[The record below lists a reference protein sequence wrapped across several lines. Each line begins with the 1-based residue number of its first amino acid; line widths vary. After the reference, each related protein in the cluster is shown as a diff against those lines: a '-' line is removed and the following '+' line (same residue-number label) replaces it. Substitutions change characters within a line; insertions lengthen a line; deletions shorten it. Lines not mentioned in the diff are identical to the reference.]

1 MIELS
6 NERQQSSFTAEVRA
20 KPQHHKFLIGKNGAS
35 IKEIRDQ
42 TGARIIFPSSTD
54 EDKEVIVIIGKEEN
68 VLAAKAQLEAIIK
81 NNGKQNFKRSLSFVW
96 QFINL
101 ILLFCFFYLDNIT
114 EGEVLV
120 DPKHHKHFVA
130 RRGEV
135 LRRIS
140 DDYGGV
146 LISFPRQGKH
156 RIIEFKFSFFQTAH
170 SI

>member
-6 NERQQSSFTAEVRA
+6 NERQQSSFTTEVRA

-42 TGARIIFPSSTD
+42 TGARIIFPGNND
-54 EDKEVIVIIGKEEN
+54 EDKEVITIIGKEEN
-68 VLAAKAQLEAIIK
+68 VMAAKAQLEAIIK
-81 NNGKQNFKRSLSFVW
+81 NNGNLFNHFLQKFQLCEEKLANLLSLS
-96 QFINL
+96 
-101 ILLFCFFYLDNIT
+101 DNIT

-146 LISFPRQGKH
+146 LISFPRQGKLKT
-156 RIIEFKFSFFQTAH
+156 ETFFFLK
-170 SI
+170 

>member
-1 MIELS
+1 MFWPPKL
-6 NERQQSSFTAEVRA
+6 NLKQSSRTMVSGVPPTASSSRLCSVNTIWI
-20 KPQHHKFLIGKNGAS
+20 PQ
-35 IKEIRDQ
+35 
-42 TGARIIFPSSTD
+42 TVP
-54 EDKEVIVIIGKEEN
+54 
-68 VLAAKAQLEAIIK
+68 
-81 NNGKQNFKRSLSFVW
+81 
-96 QFINL
+96 
-101 ILLFCFFYLDNIT
+101 FFATDNIT

-156 RIIEFKFSFFQTAH
+156 K
-170 SI
+170 